1 MASVRCAEV
10 RWPGFVQ
17 VVMRV
22 LVVEQVG
29 QVEPLQLQL
38 VVELVVEL
46 VLELGLEQPQLELLG
61 VWPALL
67 LALIVAL
74 AVKPASRT
82 PRMTGPCRL

>member
-1 MASVRCAEV
+1 MASVRCAGV

-22 LVVEQVG
+22 LVLEQVG

-46 VLELGLEQPQLELLG
+46 ELEQPQLELLG

-67 LALIVAL
+67 IALIVAL